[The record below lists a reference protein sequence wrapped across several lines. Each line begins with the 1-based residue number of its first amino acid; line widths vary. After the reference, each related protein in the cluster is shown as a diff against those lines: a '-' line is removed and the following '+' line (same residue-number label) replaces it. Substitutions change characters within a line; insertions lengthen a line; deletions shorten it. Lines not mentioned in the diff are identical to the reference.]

1 MNAKKLFLM
10 LLAALAFVS
19 CGSDNNDEPTPQ
31 PTPEVTKA
39 TSAKAEYVVNL
50 SRDLVDAANVT
61 IYYIGGDGQQA
72 QETISVAG
80 DLPLGYAASSGEE
93 SPTWTKTVSFATLP
107 TQVGFS
113 VQPRLK
119 MGMRNP
125 YEQPSQETYI
135 IEADGKMTVTVLDQK
150 GNTIG
155 NPYVGR
161 KLEVKGQLGP
171 DFLGQYLTRISGHLF
186 ESKTIAADGII
197 TDTTI
202 TWGGN
207 ADDDDPNR
215 DTEVSNDGATGTTRS
230 K

>member
-1 MNAKKLFLM
+1 
-10 LLAALAFVS
+10 
-19 CGSDNNDEPTPQ
+19 
-31 PTPEVTKA
+31 
-39 TSAKAEYVVNL
+39 
-50 SRDLVDAANVT
+50 
-61 IYYIGGDGQQA
+61 
-72 QETISVAG
+72 
-80 DLPLGYAASSGEE
+80 
-93 SPTWTKTVSFATLP
+93 
-107 TQVGFS
+107 

-119 MGMRNP
+119 GD
-125 YEQPSQETYI
+125 PSLEEYT

-155 NPYVGR
+155 NPYVSR

-171 DFLGQYLTRISGHLF
+171 DYLGQYLTRISTRLF
-186 ESKTIAADGII
+186 EAKAIAADGII

-215 DTEVSNDGATGTTRS
+215 DTEVSNDGATGTTRN